1 MKILILGH
9 GRHGKDTVAELLQK
23 HAGLNFT
30 SSSWACAEVL
40 KPVLDL
46 ANGERS
52 VEEHYAERHQYR
64 KLWQRLISL
73 YNAADLSALTRL
85 ILSKCEVYVG
95 MRSQREFDASHH
107 LFDLIL
113 WVDASL
119 RVEYVDPTMEIPFDA
134 ERMHRIDNNGSLA
147 ELELRLACIF
157 PRERRVDHHPV

>member
-119 RVEYVDPTMEIPFDA
+119 RVDYVDPTMEIEYEPGLVIPVRNHGTL
-134 ERMHRIDNNGSLA
+134 E
-147 ELELRLACIF
+147 ELEATVRDLAVSIG
-157 PRERRVDHHPV
+157 RTV